1 MMLLQC
7 LCPSFYSL
15 QSLVNFA
22 RRRRTL
28 SAITKK
34 PAAMAS
40 FLGLGLCSLA
50 SLRFSSTHLTFHY
63 PPRSSQLSIQI
74 PNCPN
79 PA

>member
-1 MMLLQC
+1 MKHLQC
-7 LCPSFYSL
+7 LCSSFYSL

-28 SAITKK
+28 SALTKK
-34 PAAMAS
+34 PAA
-40 FLGLGLCSLA
+40 LA
-50 SLRFSSTHLTFHY
+50 GFPLSPTLLDSPHYAFSSTHLTFRY
-63 PPRSSQLSIQI
+63 PRSSQHSIQT